1 MSRFPIMKAT
11 FPDPSLNPRQISSH
25 LAKHLKWLRARH
37 AGVDLSKEVKEER
50 HWPIEGEESERIRL
64 SLDDMKRV
72 DRHAV
77 RLHDGVLR
85 RTGLSHLNRE
95 DRQNLS
101 SLKNGV
107 ALARISS
114 LDHADELAARLHGEM
129 PWMAPAT
136 EHAWHAMR
144 RSVREGWAGFRMP
157 PVILDGPPGIGK
169 TYWVRRLGALI
180 GTAKVDVDATGENAS
195 FGAVGCQRGWSSAR
209 PGRVLECIMA
219 KLTGNPIVMI
229 DELEKAGSAK
239 SGRNQSFS
247 LAEALLPLLES
258 STAADW
264 SCPYYRVRFDM
275 SYVSWILLT
284 NSLSPLPPPLL
295 SRCTILRLRE
305 IGLPDLITFAQRE
318 GQGRGLSAASVWSVT
333 EALSRAAPA
342 APSRPS
348 LRTVLRMLDR
358 AAELENRPIIT

>member
-1 MSRFPIMKAT
+1 MSRFPIMKAK

-25 LAKHLKWLRARH
+25 LARHLKKLRA
-37 AGVDLSKEVKEER
+37 GDGSVDLPEEAKEER
-50 HWPIEGEESERIRL
+50 KWPVDGEEDQRIRL
-64 SLDDMKRV
+64 SMNDMKRV
-72 DRHAV
+72 DCHAA
-77 RLHDGVLR
+77 RLHDGILR
-85 RTGLSHLNRE
+85 RTGLSHLDRE
-95 DRQNLS
+95 DRQKLS

-107 ALARISS
+107 AMARISS
-114 LDHADELAARLHGEM
+114 LDHADELVARLHGEM

-144 RSVREGWAGFRMP
+144 RSVREGWAGFRMS
-157 PVILDGPPGIGK
+157 PVILEGPPGIGK
-169 TYWVRRLGALI
+169 TYWMRRLGELI

-195 FGAVGCQRGWSSAR
+195 FGVVGCQRGWSSAR

-219 KLTGNPIVMI
+219 RQTGNPIVMI

-275 SYVSWILLT
+275 SHVSWIMLT
-284 NSLSPLPPPLL
+284 NNLSPLPEPLL
-295 SRCTILRLRE
+295 NRCTILRMKE
-305 IGLPDLITFAQRE
+305 IDLPDLIVFARRE
-318 GQGRGLSAASVWSVT
+318 GQARGLAEASVWSVT
-333 EALSRAAPA
+333 EALSKAAPA

-358 AAELENRPIIT
+358 AEDLENRPIST